1 MIAGRLGQGYNPF
14 PSVVGSRKWGFQGSS
29 KERLLVV
36 NIIDGILIYIYYP
49 AQQFRLSFR
58 LNIDAASFS
67 HFTAILARTISRLS
81 FLTLAF
87 FLSAW
92 PNLVR

>member
-1 MIAGRLGQGYNPF
+1 M
-14 PSVVGSRKWGFQGSS
+14 
-29 KERLLVV
+29 

-87 FLSAW
+87 FFCLPGLIWFVDLEATAVRAFTNGLSAI
-92 PNLVR
+92 

>member
-1 MIAGRLGQGYNPF
+1 M
-14 PSVVGSRKWGFQGSS
+14 
-29 KERLLVV
+29 VV

-67 HFTAILARTISRLS
+67 HFTAILARTMSRLS

-87 FLSAW
+87 FFCLPGLIWFVDLEATAVRAFTNGLSAI
-92 PNLVR
+92 